1 MAIQYSSTHRTNA
14 MADLVTQAG
23 VNAVIKLFSG
33 AAPTSLALPDTG
45 TLVVQ
50 YAGNAGGFGTSTPAL
65 SGVVI
70 TGTAGQF
77 SSTAAPVVLAVGQE
91 MIIAGTLGGTG
102 TITGYATGAHYW
114 VVATNGSTTF
124 TLSATPGGAG
134 VATTAGTPTG
144 LTYTLQGIM
153 AVSAIA
159 NANAVGAGTLTP
171 QYFRVYPNAVTTTNG
186 VFQGT
191 VGTTGTD
198 MILTAATITSG
209 QSCTF
214 TSMMNTAFGV

>member
-33 AAPTSLALPDTG
+33 TAPTSLALADTG
-45 TLVVQ
+45 TTLVT

-77 SSTAAPVVLAVGQE
+77 SCTAAPVVMAVGQE
-91 MIIAGTLGGTG
+91 MIITGTLGGTG
-102 TITGYATGAHYW
+102 TITGYVTGVHYW
-114 VVATNGSTTF
+114 IIATNGSTTF

-159 NANAVGAGTLTP
+159 AANAGATGTP
-171 QYFRVYPNAVTTTNG
+171 GYFRVYPNAATTTNG

-198 MILTAATITSG
+198 MILTAATVTSG

-214 TSMMNTAFGV
+214 TSMMTTAFGV